1 MNWHTR
7 GVLAACAAAILGV
20 APYAN
25 ASQSFDND
33 RGELA
38 ARVSTQNTFQHNGD
52 SSINWVQWRNE
63 VRFDLKYDIIQ
74 QGVGSSWGPIKQ
86 LKFNML
92 WRGRYDPVYQLRDSY
107 KFRDYNRGDFEFPE
121 GKTPRELFVDVGFQG
136 ALKDLSLRIGRQQVV
151 WGEADLFRSIDIVN
165 PLDIRQNGFVG
176 EDFSDFRV
184 PLDIFKAL
192 YNFGSVAS
200 FWNEAGIE
208 AFWSPNS
215 RPQTNQNN
223 LLLGDTWKLA
233 ATQSVPNPAFAN
245 KNSPYGFNRNYAI
258 PFAQMRHPWEILRV
272 GVLEGDSP
280 ANVQQGDGSLADF
293 MYRIK
298 NDVPPQEFSWDAMM
312 AGVRLLGTTY
322 GNAYFTL
329 NYLYK
334 RTDAASA
341 SVPLA
346 QLLDPTQPNFGALN
360 QAVLTRAVTQAATPD
375 LNGNGIPDGQEQQI
389 DNCLK
394 SKYPTGNIAP
404 FAGFVGG
411 TLPPGA
417 GEIIVDPAPF
427 GTNAANPNWHGSVW
441 SDPAHPE
448 LASGVQAGTFGIP
461 AGANQLNTQ
470 HTAYEGPLHVN
481 SATAASSFG
490 HAAPATGDGLS
501 HATFCVDVPVFHPW
515 THIIGGTKKKRKNCL
530 KTK

>member
-1 MNWHTR
+1 MNWHIR
-7 GVLAACAAAILGV
+7 GVLAACAAAILAV

-33 RGELA
+33 RGDIA
-38 ARVSTQNTFQHNGD
+38 ARVSTQNTFQHNGA

-63 VRFDLKYDIIQ
+63 VRFDLRYDIIQ
-74 QGVGSSWGPIKQ
+74 QGVGASWGPIKQ
-86 LKFNML
+86 VKFNML
-92 WRGRYDPVYQLRDSY
+92 WRGRYDPVYQIRQSY
-107 KFRDYNRGDFEFPE
+107 VDRNYNRGDFEFPE
-121 GKTPRELFVDVGFQG
+121 GKTPRELFFDVGFQG

-151 WGEADLFRSIDIVN
+151 WGEADLFRSLDIVN

-176 EDFSDFRV
+176 EDFSDFRQ

-215 RPQTNQNN
+215 RPQAYQTN
-223 LLLGDTWKLA
+223 LLLGDTWKLQA
-233 ATQSVPNPAFAN
+233 PQSTPNATFGFTN
-245 KNSPYGFNRNYAI
+245 FNRNYAV

-272 GVLEGDSP
+272 GILNGDSP
-280 ANVQQGDGSLADF
+280 GNVQQGDGSPADF

-298 NDVPPQEFSWDAMM
+298 NDVPPTEFSWDAMM

-346 QLLDPTQPNFGALN
+346 QILDPTQTNFGALN
-360 QAVLTRAVTQAATPD
+360 LAVLGRAAAQAATPD
-375 LNGNGIPDGQEQQI
+375 LNGNGIPDGQEEQI
-389 DNCLK
+389 NNCLA
-394 SKYPTGNIAP
+394 SRYPTGP
-404 FAGFVGG
+404 GQ
-411 TLPPGA
+411 PPGA
-417 GEIIVDPAPF
+417 GEIILDP
-427 GTNAANPNWHGSVW
+427 
-441 SDPAHPE
+441 
-448 LASGVQAGTFGIP
+448 
-461 AGANQLNTQ
+461 GALR
-470 HTAYEGPLHVN
+470 PR
-481 SATAASSFG
+481 
-490 HAAPATGDGLS
+490 
-501 HATFCVDVPVFHPW
+501 C
-515 THIIGGTKKKRKNCL
+515 
-530 KTK
+530 